1 MEDEDEDED
10 EDEVA
15 NKEGSKVEIEVL
27 VKREGDESYSM
38 VPWRLSNTYHVPR
51 TYEPRAY
58 IYLTGVLVPLAA
70 RRQLADRLDEHRLSP
85 RECAVNLARAV
96 AHTDCTRCRAQYRLT
111 PSVSRV
117 LDVSGRFIPQN
128 FQRTRIPP

>member
-1 MEDEDEDED
+1 MCPALAPALPRHLLWLYLLWQDPWYSVLAEWDEKMEDEDEDED

-58 IYLTGVLVPLAA
+58 IYFTGVLVPLAA

-85 RECAVNLARAV
+85 RECV
-96 AHTDCTRCRAQYRLT
+96 RCEPGA
-111 PSVSRV
+111 
-117 LDVSGRFIPQN
+117 GR
-128 FQRTRIPP
+128 